1 MARVEPGGVV
11 SQCSEPFLPPH
22 IMEQVSSKPCG
33 RDGPLALFT
42 LLTVPPATLKL
53 TRVKAK
59 GLKATSVREQMGG
72 FWRWGDSLLVKQ
84 MRHWGGCTDESAVF
98 IRIQSCQGGPLPSTG
113 SGCCQ
118 HACGSLVWEP
128 SPKDLSLNLLEIRWP
143 SG

>member
-1 MARVEPGGVV
+1 MAPVEPGVVV
-11 SQCSEPFLPPH
+11 SQSLEPFLPPH
-22 IMEQVSSKPCG
+22 IMEHVSSKPCG

-42 LLTVPPATLKL
+42 LLTVPPATFKL

-72 FWRWGDSLLVKQ
+72 SGVGVTAILVKPT
-84 MRHWGGCTDESAVF
+84 RHGCTDKSAVLGS
-98 IRIQSCQGGPLPSTG
+98 RSCQGGPLPSTG

-128 SPKDLSLNLLEIRWP
+128 SLKDLSLNLLELRWP
-143 SG
+143 SR